1 MKTIFVNEELK
12 SARRRI
18 NSNLQV
24 TMVLLAKT
32 ERKSV
37 DSINREN
44 TKQVYYEKNET
55 ESGEVKS

>member
-18 NSNLQV
+18 NFNLQV

>member
-18 NSNLQV
+18 NFNLQV

-55 ESGEVKS
+55 ESSEVKS